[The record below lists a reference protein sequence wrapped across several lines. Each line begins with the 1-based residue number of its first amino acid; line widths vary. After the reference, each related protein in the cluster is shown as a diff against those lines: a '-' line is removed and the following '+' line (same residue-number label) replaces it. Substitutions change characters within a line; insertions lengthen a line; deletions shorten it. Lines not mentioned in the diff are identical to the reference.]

1 VLDQRGSSAFFA
13 AWRPYVF
20 SQFAKVGVQ
29 ALYHWDFGA
38 DAQFGEVDYNNGNL
52 QLSYWVD
59 YWLARMFPAASGA
72 NILQLTNDDSNVEV
86 LAAQNTDSSVVIMLA
101 NHDVDSPNTDNNGPG
116 KPQTASVDFSA
127 LGNFSS
133 ASLLTIDAGT
143 SVATGPVASSV
154 TATSPIT
161 VSLNGYGVAFLTLK

>member
-1 VLDQRGSSAFFA
+1 
-13 AWRPYVF
+13 
-20 SQFAKVGVQ
+20 VGVQ

-38 DAQFGEVDYNNGNL
+38 DAQYGEVDYNNGNL

-72 NILQLTNDDSNVEV
+72 NILQLTNDDANVEV
-86 LAAQNTDSSVVIMLA
+86 LAAQNTDGSVVIMLA
-101 NHDVDSPNTDNNGPG
+101 NHDVASQTDNNGPG
-116 KPQTASVDFSA
+116 APQTASVDFSA

-133 ASLLTIDAGT
+133 ASLLTMDAGT
-143 SVATGPVASSV
+143 SVSTGPVASSV

-161 VSLNGYGVAFLTLK
+161 ISLNGYGVAFLTLTK